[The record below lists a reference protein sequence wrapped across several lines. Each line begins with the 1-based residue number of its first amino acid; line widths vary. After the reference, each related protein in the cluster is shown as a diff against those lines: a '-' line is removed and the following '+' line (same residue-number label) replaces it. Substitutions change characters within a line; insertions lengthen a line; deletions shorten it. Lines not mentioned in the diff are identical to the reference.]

1 MKYNERI
8 VILTPCVVSVAVYM
22 RPVRSKELQP
32 VF

>member
-1 MKYNERI
+1 MKYNKRI
-8 VILTPCVVSVAVYM
+8 VILTPCVGAVGVHV